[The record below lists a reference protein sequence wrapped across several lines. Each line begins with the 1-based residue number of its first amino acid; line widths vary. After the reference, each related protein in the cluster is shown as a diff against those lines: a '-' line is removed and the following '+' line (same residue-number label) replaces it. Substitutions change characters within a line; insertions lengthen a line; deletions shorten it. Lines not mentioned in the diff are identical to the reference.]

1 MAYLLELDDGGGTDL
16 VAKGAI
22 IKRPMVYKGQML
34 LVPSGWIMVEL
45 ACPEGLCYGLRQ
57 SFYRIT
63 PSIMGHLLQYYKQSA
78 KGQTFIERLERV
90 HEHASA

>member
-1 MAYLLELDDGGGTDL
+1 MSYLLELGEDGWTEL

-22 IKRPMVYKGQML
+22 IKRSMVQKGQML
-34 LVPSGWIMVEL
+34 LVPSGWILVEL
-45 ACPEGLCYGLRQ
+45 ACPDGLCYGLRQ
-57 SFYRIT
+57 SYYRKT
-63 PSIMGHLLQYYKQSA
+63 PTIMGHLLQYYKQSA